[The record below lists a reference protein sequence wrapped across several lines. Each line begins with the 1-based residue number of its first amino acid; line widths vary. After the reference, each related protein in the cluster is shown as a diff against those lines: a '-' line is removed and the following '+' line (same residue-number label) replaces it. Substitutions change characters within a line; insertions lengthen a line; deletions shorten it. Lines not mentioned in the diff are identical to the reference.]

1 LLPASADFARR
12 LVAGSPAFVTVLAVV
27 SMFALPRAFTWVDF
41 DVKDVA
47 LFMDNAVLEIEGEQL
62 PLKAEGE
69 HAGVGSWSSC

>member
-1 LLPASADFARR
+1 MS
-12 LVAGSPAFVTVLAVV
+12 T
-27 SMFALPRAFTWVDF
+27 FALPGAFTFVDF

>member
-1 LLPASADFARR
+1 MLPASADFARR
-12 LVAGSPAFVTVLAVV
+12 LVAVSPAFVTVLAAV
-27 SMFALPRAFTWVDF
+27 SMFALPRAFTLVDF
-41 DVKDVA
+41 DVKDVG